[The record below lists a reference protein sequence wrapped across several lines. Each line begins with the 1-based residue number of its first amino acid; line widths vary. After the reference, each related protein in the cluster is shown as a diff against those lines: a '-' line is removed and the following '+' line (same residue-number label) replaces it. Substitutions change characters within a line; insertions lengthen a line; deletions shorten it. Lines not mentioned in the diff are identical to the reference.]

1 MSKFPRINPAF
12 PAAVAMG
19 LFMATALFAAKPE
32 PVLPAAPPADTIT
45 AADVRKLQDTIKGL
59 HERFEDQGKIL
70 RQNSDDLGTLTKRVD
85 DYLKPS
91 TLEPVKT
98 GLAAV
103 VNKINNLQEAVG
115 RQAETQ
121 EKQAADA
128 AKELHD
134 VAAAI
139 SRLQEQLGKS
149 DQTADASMAQLRKD
163 ITASRAPSL
172 PVLPAS
178 DQTVFLRPLL
188 ISIATATVIL
198 GVIIVLTG
206 RAQRRTLGQ
215 AQAQLATA
223 LTQTRESLL
232 AEIQSRQPA
241 GPGTATGTADSL
253 AEIRAKLHSVLEHL
267 NPIAPPV
274 QSDDHTTQGFSR
286 TPSDEH
292 ATVHLPNPAGSGIPS
307 SACWPAA
314 FLDPASP
321 LFSWRERIEGHLA
334 SSEHPALP
342 VFSAFLALRT
352 LSARQPAPL
361 PTEVG
366 AAVMVLSQ
374 ALYAYWESLPGLS
387 DDDRAHASS
396 VWMQAVKSLIA
407 SVAPKLEIR
416 EIIAGARFD
425 SDSMQTVHEGT
436 GNHLSVAA
444 VYSWA
449 LLDRSGERVQ
459 VLQRA
464 RIATN

>member
-1 MSKFPRINPAF
+1 MSKLPRINPAF
-12 PAAVAMG
+12 SAAVAMG
-19 LFMATALFAAKPE
+19 LLMATALFAAKPD
-32 PVLPAAPPADTIT
+32 PAPPAAPPADAIT

-121 EKQAADA
+121 EKQTAGTAA
-128 AKELHD
+128 ELRA
-134 VAAAI
+134 VSAAI
-139 SRLQEQLGKS
+139 GRLQEQLDKS
-149 DQTADASMAQLRKD
+149 GQTAEASMAQLRKD
-163 ITASRAPSL
+163 LAASRAPAL
-172 PVLPAS
+172 PMATAS
-178 DQTVFLRPLL
+178 DQPVSLLPLL
-188 ISIATATVIL
+188 VSIAIATVIL
-198 GVIIVLTG
+198 GVIIVLNG
-206 RAQRRTLGQ
+206 RAQRRALDQTQ
-215 AQAQLATA
+215 TQLTAA
-223 LTQTRESLL
+223 LTQVRESLL
-232 AEIQSRQPA
+232 TEIPSRQPA
-241 GPGTATGTADSL
+241 GSGTATGTTDSL

-267 NPIAPPV
+267 NPSAPPV

-286 TPSDEH
+286 TPPDEH
-292 ATVHLPNPAGSGIPS
+292 ATIHLPNPAGPGIPS

-321 LFSWRERIEGHLA
+321 LCSWRERIEGHLA

-342 VFSAFLALRT
+342 VFSAFLSLRT
-352 LSARQPAPL
+352 LCARQPAPSL
-361 PTEVG
+361 TEVG
-366 AAVMVLSQ
+366 AAVIVLSQ

-425 SDSMQTVHEGT
+425 SDSMQTVHEGS

-449 LLDRSGERVQ
+449 ILDRSGERVK